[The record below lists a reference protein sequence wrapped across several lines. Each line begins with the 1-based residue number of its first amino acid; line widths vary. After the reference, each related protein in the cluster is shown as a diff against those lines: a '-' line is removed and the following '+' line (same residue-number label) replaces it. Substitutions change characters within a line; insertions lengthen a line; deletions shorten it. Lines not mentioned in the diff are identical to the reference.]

1 MDDEDRAFSDGDE
14 GDLFE
19 SEAEDE
25 GSDVEGSVD
34 LSALSLAS
42 LEAAI
47 AREAGGDGSVTSQ
60 ASVVQADQSDK
71 PECSEDS
78 SFTRHQASDGDAT
91 DGEGEREEGETD
103 GPQDFGGTIEQEGG
117 QSEKDHDEG
126 YGDDEGARDGGDT
139 QELVTAPALA
149 SDSSNLSNGNHQG
162 DDEEQRGAR
171 GEDCEE
177 EEGVDDSNIVQEAHL
192 DGEIR
197 ALGFNCSDLVVT
209 PPLENDHYACSAI
222 SSPSNVEKPAL
233 RALDK
238 MEWSPIEKRPGDEQI
253 QALGSVDESME
264 DTRTTTE
271 GKQCGAAVSP
281 LPLAPD
287 GIASIPLYTVASL
300 FPVVYEGAF
309 SSRESGSKLPE
320 PVEPTSNR
328 RSRRDQQKPSTVNSS
343 VGPRLAAL
351 QSQLEATHG
360 QLKSSTRAFK
370 LQIAM
375 ADADN
380 RKVTQRNGR
389 LKAQL
394 ATATADLQRTKAE
407 LAKLKAENELYAA
420 KLPRLQAEL
429 LEETSQVDE
438 TQAQSA
444 QAQLILTQLKARAHV
459 LQTRNT
465 ALEAQNDKLTR
476 ELREGRQQLRRKT
489 ALLQQQTE
497 KTSKLEGEMNTL
509 KTARMQAAVDW
520 KSRMA
525 GALQRSEHDKVK
537 REAEWRHKERQ
548 ELKDAKLR
556 AEKANKKRRDAEAR
570 LLKVEEQLKRSN
582 HEVTLANDSIQ
593 RQMKETHTLEMALR
607 KAHRSEETLRNSLAT
622 CTAKVHALQIKNREL
637 HVTNPASIQRRR
649 RRLELLL
656 PPSDSSEDEDNQEEQ
671 YCVCCLKSMDAHE
684 VETIDGCKECPALQD
699 QLRQAREN
707 LRRVRTLHSAELQAQ
722 ALVLEAWLPQRANSS
737 NSQKCSHHSFKC
749 NPLE

>member
-1 MDDEDRAFSDGDE
+1 MDDDDRASSDGDE

-19 SEAEDE
+19 RETEDE

-34 LSALSLAS
+34 FSALSLVS

-47 AREAGGDGSVTSQ
+47 AREAGGDGSITAQTSV
-60 ASVVQADQSDK
+60 AQADQSGK
-71 PECSEDS
+71 PQSSEDN
-78 SFTRHQASDGDAT
+78 SFTRHQALDGDAT

-103 GPQDFGGTIEQEGG
+103 GPQDVGDAIELEGG
-117 QSEKDHDEG
+117 QSEKDHD
-126 YGDDEGARDGGDT
+126 GGDT
-139 QELVTAPALA
+139 QELVAAPALA
-149 SDSSNLSNGNHQG
+149 SILSNGSHQV

-177 EEGVDDSNIVQEAHL
+177 DEGVGASNIVQEAHL
-192 DGEIR
+192 DGEICVSR
-197 ALGFNCSDLVVT
+197 SDLMAT
-209 PPLENDHYACSAI
+209 PPLENDHYACSSVI
-222 SSPSNVEKPAL
+222 PSPSSAEKPAQ
-233 RALDK
+233 RALD
-238 MEWSPIEKRPGDEQI
+238 EIELSPIEKRPDDEPVR
-253 QALGSVDESME
+253 ALGNVDKAME
-264 DTRTTTE
+264 DTSTTTE
-271 GKQCGAAVSP
+271 GKQCGEAVSP
-281 LPLAPD
+281 LPLPAD
-287 GIASIPLYTVASL
+287 GIANIPLYTVASL
-300 FPVVYEGAF
+300 FPVVYEGAL

-320 PVEPTSNR
+320 PVESTSNR
-328 RSRRDQQKPSTVNSS
+328 RSHRDQQKPSTADCS

-375 ADADN
+375 AEADN

-394 ATATADLQRTKAE
+394 AIATADLQRTKAE
-407 LAKLKAENELYAA
+407 LAKLTAENELYAA

-438 TQAQSA
+438 TRSQSA

-465 ALEAQNDKLTR
+465 TLEAQNDKLTQ
-476 ELREGRQQLRRKT
+476 ELREGRQQLRRKA

-509 KTARMQAAVDW
+509 KTARMQEAVDW

-525 GALQRSEHDKVK
+525 GTLQRFERDKAK
-537 REAEWRHKERQ
+537 RETEWKSKERQ
-548 ELKDAKLR
+548 ELKDVKLR
-556 AEKANKKRRDAEAR
+556 AEKANKKRSEAETR
-570 LLKVEEQLKRSN
+570 LLKVEEQLKHSN
-582 HEVTLANDSIQ
+582 HEVTLANDSIK
-593 RQMKETHTLEMALR
+593 RQMKETHTLEMLLR
-607 KAHRSEETLRNSLAT
+607 KAHRSETTLRNSLAT
-622 CTAKVHALQIKNREL
+622 CTAKVHALQTKNRGL
-637 HVTNPASIQRRR
+637 HVTNPASIQHRR

-656 PPSDSSEDEDNQEEQ
+656 PLSDSSEDEDNQEEQ
-671 YCVCCLKSMDAHE
+671 YCAHCLKSMDAHE
-684 VETIDGCKECPALQD
+684 DETIGGCEECPALQD
-699 QLRQAREN
+699 QLRQARED

-722 ALVLEAWLPQRANSS
+722 ALVLETFLPRK
-737 NSQKCSHHSFKC
+737 SQQQQ
-749 NPLE
+749 